1 MDLLTEQLNRE
12 DAMENKTFRFIN
24 SLYVIMITNI
34 MAVIYLVLGLLSF
47 SLVPVSF
54 TVIEIMKELIEGEI
68 DGYSGIVK
76 HFNSKIINNI
86 KAYKKEELITGGYT
100 LILIIAILILKK
112 VNLPFATSLNILF
125 MYIFA
130 MINIYW
136 IFYALINIVEKRDY
150 KYLRV
155 LAEMFKNIKK
165 LLTSILLFIVLI
177 FVGIAMKEFLVLFSF
192 SLYGFLFIK
201 INYNLEK

>member
-1 MDLLTEQLNRE
+1 MEQLNRE

-24 SLYVIMITNI
+24 SLYVIMMTNI

-54 TVIEIMKELIEGEI
+54 TVIEIMKELIDGEI

-86 KAYKKEELITGGYT
+86 KTYKKEELITGGYT
-100 LILIIAILILKK
+100 LVLIIAILILKK

-136 IFYALINIVEKRDY
+136 IFYALINIVEKREY

-165 LLTSILLFIVLI
+165 LLTSIVLFIVLI

-201 INYNLEK
+201 MNLKE

>member
-1 MDLLTEQLNRE
+1 MEQLNRE

-24 SLYVIMITNI
+24 SLYVIMMTNI

-54 TVIEIMKELIEGEI
+54 TVIEIMKELIDGEI

-86 KAYKKEELITGGYT
+86 KTYKKEELITGGYT
-100 LILIIAILILKK
+100 LVLIIAILILKK

-136 IFYALINIVEKRDY
+136 IFYALINIVEKREY
-150 KYLRV
+150 KYLMV

-165 LLTSILLFIVLI
+165 LLTSIVLFIVLI

-201 INYNLEK
+201 MN

>member
-1 MDLLTEQLNRE
+1 
-12 DAMENKTFRFIN
+12 MENKTFRFIN

-47 SLVPVSF
+47 SLVPVNF
-54 TVIEIMKELIEGEI
+54 TVIEIMKELIDGEI

-86 KAYKKEELITGGYT
+86 KTYKKEEVITGGYT

>member
-1 MDLLTEQLNRE
+1 MEQLNRE

-24 SLYVIMITNI
+24 SLYVIMMTNI

-54 TVIEIMKELIEGEI
+54 TVIEIMKELIDGEI

-86 KAYKKEELITGGYT
+86 KTYKKEELITGGYT
-100 LILIIAILILKK
+100 LVLIIAILILKK

-136 IFYALINIVEKRDY
+136 IFYALINIVEKREY

-165 LLTSILLFIVLI
+165 LLTSIVLFIVLI

-201 INYNLEK
+201 MNYKMEK

>member
-136 IFYALINIVEKRDY
+136 IFYALINIVEKREY

-165 LLTSILLFIVLI
+165 LLTSIVLFIVLI

-201 INYNLEK
+201 MNLKE

>member
-1 MDLLTEQLNRE
+1 
-12 DAMENKTFRFIN
+12 MENKTFRFIN

-136 IFYALINIVEKRDY
+136 IFYALINIVEKRNY

>member
-1 MDLLTEQLNRE
+1 MEQLNRE

-24 SLYVIMITNI
+24 SLYVIMMTNI

-54 TVIEIMKELIEGEI
+54 TVIEIMKELIDGEI

-86 KAYKKEELITGGYT
+86 KTYKKEELITGGYT
-100 LILIIAILILKK
+100 LVLIIAILILKK

-136 IFYALINIVEKRDY
+136 IFYALINLVEKRDY

-201 INYNLEK
+201 INYNLEITKEN

>member
-136 IFYALINIVEKRDY
+136 IFYALINIVEKRNY

>member
-34 MAVIYLVLGLLSF
+34 MAVIYLLLGLLSF

-136 IFYALINIVEKRDY
+136 IFYALINIVEKRNY

>member
-1 MDLLTEQLNRE
+1 
-12 DAMENKTFRFIN
+12 MENKTFRFIN

-136 IFYALINIVEKRDY
+136 IFYALINIVEKREY

>member
-1 MDLLTEQLNRE
+1 
-12 DAMENKTFRFIN
+12 MENKTFRFIN

-34 MAVIYLVLGLLSF
+34 MAVIYLVLGVLSF
-47 SLVPVSF
+47 SLVPVNF
-54 TVIEIMKELIEGEI
+54 TVIEIMKELIDGEI

-86 KAYKKEELITGGYT
+86 KTYKKEEVITGGYT

-112 VNLPFATSLNILF
+112 VNLPFTTSLNILF

>member
-47 SLVPVSF
+47 SLVPVNF
-54 TVIEIMKELIEGEI
+54 TVIEIMKELIDGEI

-86 KAYKKEELITGGYT
+86 KTYKKEEVITGGYT

-112 VNLPFATSLNILF
+112 VNLPFATSFNILF

>member
-1 MDLLTEQLNRE
+1 MEQLNRE

-24 SLYVIMITNI
+24 SLYVIMMTNI

-54 TVIEIMKELIEGEI
+54 TVIELMKELIDGEI

-76 HFNSKIINNI
+76 HFNSKITNNI
-86 KAYKKEELITGGYT
+86 KTYKKEELITGGYT
-100 LILIIAILILKK
+100 LVLIIAILILKK

-136 IFYALINIVEKRDY
+136 IFYALINIVEKREY

-165 LLTSILLFIVLI
+165 LLTSIVLFIVLI

-201 INYNLEK
+201 MNYKLEK

>member
-1 MDLLTEQLNRE
+1 
-12 DAMENKTFRFIN
+12 MENKTFRFIN

-34 MAVIYLVLGLLSF
+34 MAVIYLLLGLLSF

-136 IFYALINIVEKRDY
+136 IFYALINIVEKRNY

>member
-1 MDLLTEQLNRE
+1 
-12 DAMENKTFRFIN
+12 MENKTFRFIN

>member
-1 MDLLTEQLNRE
+1 MEQLNRE

-24 SLYVIMITNI
+24 SLYVIMMTNI

-54 TVIEIMKELIEGEI
+54 TVIEIMKELIDGEI

-86 KAYKKEELITGGYT
+86 KTYKKEELITGGYT
-100 LILIIAILILKK
+100 LVLIIAILILKK

-136 IFYALINIVEKRDY
+136 IFYALINIVEKREY
-150 KYLRV
+150 KYLMV

-165 LLTSILLFIVLI
+165 LLTSIVLFIVLI

-201 INYNLEK
+201 MNLKE

>member
-1 MDLLTEQLNRE
+1 
-12 DAMENKTFRFIN
+12 
-24 SLYVIMITNI
+24 
-34 MAVIYLVLGLLSF
+34 
-47 SLVPVSF
+47 
-54 TVIEIMKELIEGEI
+54 MKELIDGEI

-76 HFNSKIINNI
+76 HFNSKITNNI
-86 KAYKKEELITGGYT
+86 KTYKKEELITGGYT
-100 LILIIAILILKK
+100 LVLIIAILILKK

-136 IFYALINIVEKRDY
+136 IFYALINIVEKREY

-165 LLTSILLFIVLI
+165 LLTSIVLFIVLI

-201 INYNLEK
+201 MNYKMEK